1 MPASNGPPRVPTL
14 STVDVAPLDAMS
26 SSGVRASD
34 GNSACNAGRMSVEET
49 PTSAANA

>member
-1 MPASNGPPRVPTL
+1 VPTL
-14 STVDVAPLDAMS
+14 STVDVAALAAMS

-34 GNSACNAGRMSVEET
+34 GSSACNAGRISVEEM